1 MLAILGTP
9 LVASAQPRLEGPWYG
24 QHGPAVIA
32 PRVITPR
39 IVAPIA
45 VTAPVIEVPPAPVIG
60 APCNETVRVGVDR
73 VFYPRHEGHHVFVHE
88 GWRR

>member
-1 MLAILGTP
+1 
-9 LVASAQPRLEGPWYG
+9 
-24 QHGPAVIA
+24 
-32 PRVITPR
+32 
-39 IVAPIA
+39 
-45 VTAPVIEVPPAPVIG
+45 VIG